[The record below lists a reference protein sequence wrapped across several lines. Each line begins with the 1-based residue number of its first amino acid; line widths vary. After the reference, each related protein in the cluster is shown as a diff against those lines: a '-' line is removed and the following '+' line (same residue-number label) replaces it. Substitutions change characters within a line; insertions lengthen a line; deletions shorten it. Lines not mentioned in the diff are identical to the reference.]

1 MKRRLRRRSEGKT
14 SVFQL
19 WKIFRVA
26 KPQNPTKSKIVLEN
40 AGVALWV
47 QVISR
52 LVSTHMSVL
61 KDKQDLCVLFFLSV
75 EEVET
80 IYSGE
85 EVEIIYVYIDII

>member
-26 KPQNPTKSKIVLEN
+26 KPQNPTKSKIDLEDV
-40 AGVALWV
+40 GRALRV

-61 KDKQDLCVLFFLSV
+61 RDKQDLCVLFFLSG

-80 IYSGE
+80 YIR
-85 EVEIIYVYIDII
+85 VKRLEIIYVYIDII